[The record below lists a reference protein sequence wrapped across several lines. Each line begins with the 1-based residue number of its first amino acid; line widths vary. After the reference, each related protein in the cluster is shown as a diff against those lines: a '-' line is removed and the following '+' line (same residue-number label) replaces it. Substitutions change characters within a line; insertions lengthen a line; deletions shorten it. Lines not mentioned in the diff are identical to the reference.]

1 MISSITFGAMLLL
14 AFWTVLIAELVG
26 DKSMYTLTSLTLRF
40 RAGLVFA
47 AFALASGAK
56 MLVAVVLGS
65 AVLRFQSHWTYAVS
79 AIAFFISAILIWKEE
94 SGPAQEGQPDSPGWG
109 KGALACFAS
118 FFLTEWADPGQ
129 IAAAALVLKSHLLWA
144 TWLGGTLA
152 IVTKGAVA
160 MTLGVQIRNRF
171 SQQTLRV
178 LATVSCFILG
188 IMALGEIVLANS

>member
-1 MISSITFGAMLLL
+1 LSSSLTLSAMILL
-14 AFWTVLIAELVG
+14 AFWTVLVAELVG

-79 AIAFFISAILIWKEE
+79 AIAFFISAILIWTEGRE
-94 SGPAQEGQPDSPGWG
+94 PAQEAQSGSAAWG

-144 TWLGGTLA
+144 TWIGGTLA
-152 IVTKGAVA
+152 IMTKGAVA
-160 MTLGVQIRNRF
+160 MSLGVQIRNRF
-171 SQQTLRV
+171 SQRTLRV
-178 LATVSCFILG
+178 LATVSCCILG
-188 IMALGEIVLANS
+188 IMALTEIVLANS